1 MPERIEWVFGLL
13 ERLERAK
20 RTGTPADQLPA

>member
-13 ERLERAK
+13 ERLENAK
-20 RTGTPADQLPA
+20 RGRKPADQVA